1 MISRR
6 QLLFQTLSSALRR
19 RPNLV
24 VLLADDLG
32 YGDIGCYGSPVPTP
46 HIDSIARRGVRFT
59 DGYVSAAVCSPSRAA
74 LLTGLYQQRLGHEF
88 NSGPVEREA
97 QIGFGLPKSAAIL
110 PQMLAPHGY
119 RSAAFGKWHLGAGAG
134 YHPLDR
140 GFDEFVGFLP
150 GANNFVTRET
160 PGAQV
165 AAVRGEGEQVSA
177 ARQHSLYR
185 NRDKFEDHGHLTETL
200 GREAAAFIDRNKT
213 RPFFLYLPFNAV
225 HTPLESTGAYVDR
238 VAAITDPKKRMLAA
252 MTVAMD
258 DAVGVVLSALKAANL
273 DRDTLVVFLS
283 DNGSP
288 IVTGAGSNGAL
299 KGEKVTYYEGGIRV
313 PFAMRWL
320 GRIPEGRL
328 YSEMV
333 VSRDIV
339 PTFLAAAGVPAP
351 RQLDGVNLLPFVQR
365 ATGGGVPHDALYWRA
380 GTGRAVRMG
389 RWKLVEHDSGFTG
402 LYDLRAD
409 IGERKNL
416 AETEPKVVEE
426 LRAAWKAWSREMAAP
441 AWPARS
447 RDVVVN
453 GQRLHWQL

>member
-1 MISRR
+1 M
-6 QLLFQTLSSALRR
+6 
-19 RPNLV
+19 
-24 VLLADDLG
+24 LLADDLG

-59 DGYVSAAVCSPSRAA
+59 DGYVSASVCSPSRVA

-97 QIGFGLPKSAAIL
+97 QIGFGLPKQATIL
-110 PQMLAPHGY
+110 PRMLAAHGY
-119 RSAAFGKWHLGAGAG
+119 RSGAFGKWHLGAGPG

-140 GFDEFVGFLP
+140 GFDEFTGFLP
-150 GANNFVTRET
+150 GANNFVTART
-160 PGAQV
+160 AGAAV
-165 AAVRGEGEQVSA
+165 APVRGEGEKIAS
-177 ARQHSLYR
+177 ARQHALLR
-185 NRDKFEDHGHLTETL
+185 NREVFEDDAHLTETL
-200 GREAAAFIDRNKT
+200 AREAVGFIERNRA

-225 HTPLESTGAYVDR
+225 HTPLESTTKYVDR
-238 VAAITDPKKRMLAA
+238 VAGIKDPKRRMLAA

-258 DAVGVVLSALKAANL
+258 DAVGLVLRALSSAGL

-288 IVTGAGSNGAL
+288 IVTGAGSNGPL

-320 GRIPEGRL
+320 GRIPEGRV

-339 PTFLAAAGVPAP
+339 PTFLAAAGIAP
-351 RQLDGVNLLPFVQR
+351 PPGQQLDGVNLLPFVQR
-365 ATGGGVPHDALYWRA
+365 ATGSGAAPPHEALFWRA

-409 IGERKNL
+409 IGEHKNL
-416 AETEPKVVEE
+416 ARTQPQMVEA
-426 LRAAWKAWSREMAAP
+426 LREAWKAWSREMASP

-447 RDVVVN
+447 RDVVVD